1 MAAFETAGPEAGGP
15 GTARRV
21 AAFDFDGTLSR
32 RDCLVPFLV
41 RVAGPWRFVLAMVA
55 ELRRLIGVGLG
66 RTSRDELKAAVFGRL
81 LRGRAVGSVEAKGAS
96 FAADIV
102 ERRLRTDTVARIEE
116 HRSRGD
122 ELVLVSASLDV
133 YLRHVGAVL
142 GFDGVCA
149 VQLEARGG
157 VLTGVMVGGNVR
169 GPAKVARLEE
179 WLGEPVE
186 SVELWAYG
194 DSPGDAALLEA
205 AEHPVWV

>member
-1 MAAFETAGPEAGGP
+1 MGHPETA
-15 GTARRV
+15 RKV

-55 ELRRLIGVGLG
+55 EVRRLIGVGMG
-66 RTSRDELKAAVFGRL
+66 RTSRDELKSAVFGRL
-81 LRGRAVGSVEAKGAS
+81 LRGRAVEAVEAEGEL
-96 FAADIV
+96 FAGDIL
-102 ERRLRTDTVARIEE
+102 ERRLRAETLALIEE

-133 YLRHVGAVL
+133 YLRHVGAAL

-149 VQLEARGG
+149 VQLETRGG

-179 WLGEPVE
+179 WLGEPLE

-205 AEHPVWV
+205 ANHPVWV

>member
-1 MAAFETAGPEAGGP
+1 ME
-15 GTARRV
+15 RRV

-41 RVAGPWRFVLAMVA
+41 RVAGRWRFALALVA
-55 ELRRLIGVGLG
+55 EVRRLVGVGLG

-81 LRGRAVGSVEAKGAS
+81 LRGRRVAVVESAGAS
-96 FAADIV
+96 FASDILD
-102 ERRLRTDTVARIEE
+102 RRLRSETLALIEE
-116 HRSRGD
+116 HRRRGH

-133 YLRHVGAVL
+133 YLRHVGRAL

-149 VQLEARGG
+149 VQLEDDDG

-169 GPAKVARLEE
+169 GPAKVERLQE
-179 WLGEPVE
+179 WLGVPLET
-186 SVELWAYG
+186 VELWAYG

-205 AEHPVWV
+205 ANHPVWV

>member
-1 MAAFETAGPEAGGP
+1 MT
-15 GTARRV
+15 RRV

-41 RVAGPWRFVLAMVA
+41 RVAGLWRFLLAMVA
-55 ELRRLIGVGLG
+55 EVRRLAGVGLG

-81 LRGRAVGSVEAKGAS
+81 LRGRRVDAVEAAGEAY
-96 FAADIV
+96 AAEILD
-102 ERRLRTDTVARIEE
+102 RRLRPETVALVEA

-122 ELVLVSASLDV
+122 EVVLVSASLDV
-133 YLRHVGAVL
+133 YLRHVGAAL

-149 VQLEARGG
+149 VQLEARDG
-157 VLTGVMVGGNVR
+157 VLTGVMVDGNVR
-169 GPAKVARLEE
+169 GPAKVDRLEE
-179 WLGEPVE
+179 WLGEPVS

-205 AEHPVWV
+205 ANHAVWV